1 MNYTRLKDIK
11 KIYFGYE
18 EIARVLDIAPQS
30 ARVSANRYVSQGVL
44 LRAKR
49 NIYILKDRWGALT
62 REEKFAIANII
73 QVPSYVSFMSALDYY
88 EVTTQ
93 VQRNFIE
100 STALKRTKEISISDT
115 ALTYMRISES
125 LYFGFVKEKDFFIA
139 TPEKAF
145 LDAVYM
151 MSLKRYN
158 LDLSSIDRT
167 KLDMAKIRLI
177 ARKYPLKTREDLKQH
192 GYISKA

>member
-1 MNYTRLKDIK
+1 
-11 KIYFGYE
+11 
-18 EIARVLDIAPQS
+18 
-30 ARVSANRYVSQGVL
+30 
-44 LRAKR
+44 
-49 NIYILKDRWGALT
+49 
-62 REEKFAIANII
+62 
-73 QVPSYVSFMSALDYY
+73 
-88 EVTTQ
+88 

-100 STALKRTKEISISDT
+100 SAALKRTKEIGVAGAT
-115 ALTYMRISES
+115 FNYTRISKA
-125 LYFGFVKEKDFFIA
+125 LYFGFVREKDFFIA
-139 TPEKAF
+139 TPEKAL

>member
-1 MNYTRLKDIK
+1 MNYTKLKDIK
-11 KIYFGYE
+11 KTYFGYE
-18 EIARVLDIAPQS
+18 EIARALDIAPQS

-44 LRAKR
+44 LRVKR
-49 NIYILKDRWGALT
+49 NIYMLKDRWDALT
-62 REEKFAIANII
+62 SEERFAIANIV

-100 STALKRTKEISISDT
+100 SAALKRTKEIGVAGAT
-115 ALTYMRISES
+115 FNYTRISKA
-125 LYFGFVKEKDFFIA
+125 LYFGFVREKDFFIA
-139 TPEKAF
+139 TPEKAL

-158 LDLSSIDRT
+158 LDLSSIDRN

-177 ARKYPLKTREDLKQH
+177 ARKYPLKTREDLRQY